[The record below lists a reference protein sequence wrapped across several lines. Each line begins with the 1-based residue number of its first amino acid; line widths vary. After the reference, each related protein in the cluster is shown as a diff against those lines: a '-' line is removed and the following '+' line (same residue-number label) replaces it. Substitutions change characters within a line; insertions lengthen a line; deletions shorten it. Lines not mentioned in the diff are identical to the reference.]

1 MYICACVYIYVHMH
15 IHIHTHMVCACSLM
29 SDSLQLHGLKFA
41 RLLYLWD
48 SLGKNTGVCCHFL
61 FCTHTHTHIY
71 DYAMLSCVWLF
82 VTPCTIA
89 HQDPLS
95 MEFCRQEY
103 WNRLPFPP
111 PGALFLTQG
120 LNLSLLCLLHWQ
132 ADSLPLNY
140 LLINVFYVYSLQSI
154 SYVEKPL

>member
-111 PGALFLTQG
+111 PGKLPDPGIEPESPALQMDA
-120 LNLSLLCLLHWQ
+120 LLLEP
-132 ADSLPLNY
+132 S
-140 LLINVFYVYSLQSI
+140 S
-154 SYVEKPL
+154 KPCCCCF